1 MMENNSDKQLENYAE
16 VFDFYIDRGFLP
28 EQYQEDVL
36 GNYIKEILDEPSN
49 NSLCHNDETWRDI
62 LKTSTL
68 EFFGNLLPY
77 FNTVD
82 EEAQKE
88 IQLIN
93 MFTTASIEDK
103 RKMWTEVEE
112 HICRTYTSA
121 QINIDSYLHLF
132 QQSDRNAEDILQTLA
147 HDWEKVAKN
156 HFEDIKK
163 NMLNRHK
170 RTFERWAVQAGKFD
184 YETVGKTAS
193 DVYKYPALKEILHVI
208 GRGKEKDMQEQDATT
223 TRYIPVLL
231 SHNPSHE
238 EIEGIC
244 SGNDLSL
251 VLPTEIALLSE
262 KRTESVFYQ
271 KHVSKQLLLFSN
283 QPPYT
288 QKKKIINETHRQPR
302 LTEGPI
308 IVCID
313 TSSSMSGEPE
323 QIAKSLLFQILQ
335 TAKRKKRKCFL
346 ITYAV
351 RCRTLEISKP
361 QHWRE
366 FREFM
371 KKEFTG
377 GTDGEMMF
385 ASVFQA
391 LDTETYSM
399 ADILLISDFCFP
411 YPHPQTEKS
420 IREEQ
425 QKGTRFYGLRIQSSG
440 TNTQYD
446 KLFDRIWKI

>member
-1 MMENNSDKQLENYAE
+1 MGNNIDKQLEDYAE
-16 VFDFYIDRGFLP
+16 VFDFYMDQGFLP
-28 EQYQEDVL
+28 EQYQQDIL
-36 GNYIKEILDEPSN
+36 GYYIKEILDEPSN
-49 NSLCHNDETWRDI
+49 NNLCHNDETWRDI

-77 FNTVD
+77 FNNID
-82 EEAQKE
+82 GEAQKE
-88 IQLIN
+88 LQLIN
-93 MFTTASIEDK
+93 LFTTASIEDK

-112 HICRTYTSA
+112 HIYRTYTPT
-121 QINIDSYLHLF
+121 QININSYLYLF
-132 QQSDRNAEDILQTLA
+132 QQSDRDAEDILQTLA
-147 HDWEKVAKN
+147 CDWEKVAQN
-156 HFEDIKK
+156 HFEEIKK
-163 NMLNRHK
+163 NMLNRQK

-184 YETVGKTAS
+184 YETIRKTVS
-193 DVYKYPALKEILHVI
+193 DVYKYPALKEILHII
-208 GRGKEKDMQEQDATT
+208 GREKEKDMQEQDATI
-223 TRYIPVLL
+223 TRYIPILL

-251 VLPTEIALLSE
+251 LLPTEISLLSE

-271 KHVSKQLLLFSN
+271 KYVSKQLLLFSN
-283 QPPYT
+283 QPLHI
-288 QKKKIINETHRQPR
+288 QKKKTINEAHKQPR
-302 LTEGPI
+302 LMEGPI

-313 TSSSMSGEPE
+313 TSSSMSGKPE

-361 QHWRE
+361 QHWRK

-399 ADILLISDFCFP
+399 ADILLISDFCFA
-411 YPHPQTEKS
+411 YPRPQTEKN

-425 QKGTRFYGLRIQSSG
+425 RKGTRFYGLRIQA
-440 TNTQYD
+440 TNDQYD
-446 KLFDRIWKI
+446 KLFDRIWQV